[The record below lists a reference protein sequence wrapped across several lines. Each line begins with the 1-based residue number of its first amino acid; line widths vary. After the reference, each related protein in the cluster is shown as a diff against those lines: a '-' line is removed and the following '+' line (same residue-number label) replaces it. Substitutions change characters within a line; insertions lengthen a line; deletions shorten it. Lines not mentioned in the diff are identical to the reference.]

1 MAERHALRNAIW
13 QGMNMATDCSGVNL
27 TIGARESP
35 VIQPAEHWA
44 EGGLVKLDHHLNE
57 RSDKAALQLRDL

>member
-1 MAERHALRNAIW
+1 MAESHALRIAIW

-35 VIQPAEHWA
+35 VIQPAKHWA
-44 EGGLVKLDHHLNE
+44 EGGLVELDYHLDE
-57 RSDKAALQLRDL
+57 RGDKAALQLRDL